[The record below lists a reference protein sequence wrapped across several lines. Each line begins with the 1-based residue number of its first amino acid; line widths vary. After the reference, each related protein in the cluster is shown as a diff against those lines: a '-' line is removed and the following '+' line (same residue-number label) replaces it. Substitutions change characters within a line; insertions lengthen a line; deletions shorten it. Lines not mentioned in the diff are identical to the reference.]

1 MENVYPS
8 SHPLIASKLT
18 LLRDVTTEPKKF
30 RELVRELSAM
40 LTYEATA
47 DLAVKPVRVQTPLM
61 ETDGVK
67 LLELFSADGKL
78 VGSSRNGSITAPS
91 SGIYI
96 VVADG
101 KRLKLRLCNLH

>member
-1 MENVYPS
+1 MAFRSNEVEAYTIAYGEVEVSNGISAPAVQLA
-8 SHPLIASKLT
+8 SHLHIAGKT
-18 LLRDVTTEPKKF
+18 I
-30 RELVRELSAM
+30 
-40 LTYEATA
+40 TA
-47 DLAVKPVRVQTPLM
+47 
-61 ETDGVK
+61 DGVK